1 MDTKKTITPLER
13 FWKLMA
19 LEKRELL
26 NIYFFSILSGLVYL
40 SIPLG
45 IQSIINQLFGGLV
58 STSIVVLISI
68 VVLGVFLNGWLFI
81 HLMKINERIQ
91 RRIFTRFSL
100 QFAYKIPRLDL
111 MAIDDYYLPELV
123 NRFFDT
129 ASLQKGLSKVLLEIP
144 SASVQIIFG
153 LTLLSLYHPAFIG
166 FGFLLVVLMYFILS
180 LTYPQGIRTS
190 LEESNYKYEVGYW
203 LEEVARTI
211 KTLKFMGMNDFPA
224 RKADTFVSGYLD
236 ARTEHFKVLK
246 IQFWAFVM
254 FKVIITAALL
264 ILGTVLV
271 INQQINIGQFIASE
285 IVILMLLNSVEKV
298 IGSLDVVYDMLT
310 SLEKVSKI
318 LDQPVEREG
327 GLDILE
333 ISDAKGIN
341 INVENLSYRFNEHDK
356 YILQDLNFEIKSG
369 EKVCIF
375 GSQGSGKTTLLKLF
389 TGGYPNYDGNLLF
402 NGYPLGDYD
411 LQKLRQEMGIYPS
424 TTDLFSSTLYENLT
438 LGDNTITVQFILSVA
453 QQVGLLS
460 YIQSLNKGLD
470 SHIDTIGKNLPRSIV
485 NKILLTRAL
494 LTKPRLLLLEDCWS
508 VLERIEQENMVKY
521 LTSPS
526 NEFTLITITN
536 DENFA
541 RNCDKVILLENG
553 KIAKCGNFDTI
564 SKTDEYR
571 RMFKVFSL

>member
-1 MDTKKTITPLER
+1 MDTEKIYTPLER

-26 NIYFFSILSGLVYL
+26 NIYFFSILSGLIYL
-40 SIPLG
+40 TIPLG

-58 STSIVVLISI
+58 STSLVVLISI
-68 VVLGVFLNGWLFI
+68 VVLGVLLNGWLSI
-81 HLMKINERIQ
+81 LQMKINERIQ

-129 ASLQKGLSKVLLEIP
+129 ASLQKGLGKVLLEFP

-153 LTLLSLYHPAFIG
+153 LALLSLYHPAFLA
-166 FGFLLVVLMYFILS
+166 FGFLLIVLMYLILRY
-180 LTYPQGIRTS
+180 TYPQGISTS

-224 RKADTFVSGYLD
+224 RRADTFVSGYLD

-246 IQFWAFVM
+246 IQYWAFVM

-264 ILGTVLV
+264 ILGSVLV
-271 INQQINIGQFIASE
+271 INQKINIGQFIASE

-318 LDQPVEREG
+318 LDQPIEREG
-327 GLDILE
+327 GLDISD
-333 ISDAKGIN
+333 ISTAKGIT
-341 INVENLSYRFNEHDK
+341 INAENLSYRFNANERFV
-356 YILQDLNFEIKSG
+356 LQDLNFEIKSG

-389 TGGYPNYDGNLLF
+389 TGGYLNYEGTLLF

-411 LQKLRQEMGIYPS
+411 LQKLRQEIGIYPS

-438 LGDNTITVQFILSVA
+438 LGDNTISVQFILSVA
-453 QQVGLLS
+453 QQTGLLA
-460 YIQSLNKGLD
+460 YIQSLNKGLETR
-470 SHIDTIGKNLPRSIV
+470 IDTIGKKLPRSII

-508 VLERIEQENMVKY
+508 VLERIEQESMVNN
-521 LTSPS
+521 LTSAS
-526 NEFTLITITN
+526 SEFTLIAVTN

-541 RNCDKVILLENG
+541 RKCDKLILLENG
-553 KIAKCGNFDTI
+553 RIAKCGTFDTI
-564 SKTDEYR
+564 SKTDEYQ